1 MVEHVLAHLPQKPA
15 LNTLELYAGA
25 GLFSLFLAEHSRELI
40 AIESSPSACYD
51 FANNLDSYDNVRLY
65 EGPVEQVLPA
75 LESELPPLDLVLLD
89 PPRAG
94 LHPKARES
102 LEKLSPEHIVYISC
116 DPSTLARDLKHL
128 CTAGYKLED
137 LHLFDMFP
145 QTYHLETT
153 AILQRG

>member
-1 MVEHVLAHLPQKPA
+1 M
-15 LNTLELYAGA
+15 
-25 GLFSLFLAEHSRELI
+25 
-40 AIESSPSACYD
+40 
-51 FANNLDSYDNVRLY
+51 RLY

-128 CTAGYKLED
+128 CAAGYKLED